1 MAWLTTPLAGIGGVA
16 LLLARILLAVVF
28 LYFGRT
34 KIADLDANAQEFE
47 KMGFKPGMFWGTL
60 IALLETV
67 GSALLI
73 LGFLTGIIAALFVIQ
88 MIAGTIWKIVSQQM
102 AFTNWSYDLLLLAL
116 ALLLMSFGPGVL
128 AIDNLF
134 AG

>member
-1 MAWLTTPLAGIGGVA
+1 
-16 LLLARILLAVVF
+16 
-28 LYFGRT
+28 
-34 KIADLDANAQEFE
+34 
-47 KMGFKPGMFWGTL
+47 
-60 IALLETV
+60 
-67 GSALLI
+67 
-73 LGFLTGIIAALFVIQ
+73 
-88 MIAGTIWKIVSQQM
+88 M